1 MKMIFKYLKPYIL
14 FAILA
19 PLTMC
24 GEVIMDLF
32 QPDLMSSIIDK
43 GLGLGNYSLIIQYG
57 LLMLGLVILGGICGF
72 SSAGFASAAS
82 QSFAD
87 DLRKDCFKKIM
98 NLSFEQTDN
107 FTTGSLVTRMTDDIT
122 MIQQLVSSFI
132 RMFVRTIMLFIGGI
146 IFLMKI
152 KLEFGYFLLFA
163 LPFEIICI
171 IIVLKIVLPSYKKI
185 QEQTDKLN
193 SIMQENVSGSR
204 VVKAYVRE
212 EYEGERFNKANINL
226 SKTMLKVQN
235 IVAFL
240 MPVMSILMNLVVIG
254 IILMGGISVRLP
266 NSDMEV
272 GQVMASISYV
282 AQILMAVASF
292 AMMFQTVTRGKASI
306 DRVNE
311 ILKTEPVIKSGEF
324 KIENI
329 EGRVEFKNVSFKY
342 PNSSGDPIIK
352 NLTLDVKPGNT
363 LAILGATGSGK
374 TSIVN
379 LVSRFYDVTDGEL
392 LIDNVNVKEYDLTN
406 LRSKIGVV
414 FQKTELFT
422 GTIEENIRWGNP
434 DATLDEIKKA
444 CKIAQADE
452 FIEEFSDGY
461 QTMISSKGT
470 SLSGGQ
476 KQRIAIARAILKK
489 PNILI
494 FDDATSALDLAT
506 EAKLY
511 KALKEN
517 LSQVTILLVAQRVAS
532 VTGANQ
538 IAVID
543 NGMLSALGTNEELLK
558 TSKLYQDIYNSQL
571 KIEGSKL

>member
-146 IFLMKI
+146 VFLMKI

-212 EYEGERFNKANINL
+212 EY
-226 SKTMLKVQN
+226 
-235 IVAFL
+235 
-240 MPVMSILMNLVVIG
+240 
-254 IILMGGISVRLP
+254 
-266 NSDMEV
+266 
-272 GQVMASISYV
+272 
-282 AQILMAVASF
+282 
-292 AMMFQTVTRGKASI
+292 
-306 DRVNE
+306 
-311 ILKTEPVIKSGEF
+311 
-324 KIENI
+324 
-329 EGRVEFKNVSFKY
+329 
-342 PNSSGDPIIK
+342 
-352 NLTLDVKPGNT
+352 
-363 LAILGATGSGK
+363 
-374 TSIVN
+374 
-379 LVSRFYDVTDGEL
+379 
-392 LIDNVNVKEYDLTN
+392 
-406 LRSKIGVV
+406 
-414 FQKTELFT
+414 
-422 GTIEENIRWGNP
+422 
-434 DATLDEIKKA
+434 
-444 CKIAQADE
+444 
-452 FIEEFSDGY
+452 
-461 QTMISSKGT
+461 
-470 SLSGGQ
+470 
-476 KQRIAIARAILKK
+476 
-489 PNILI
+489 
-494 FDDATSALDLAT
+494 
-506 EAKLY
+506 
-511 KALKEN
+511 
-517 LSQVTILLVAQRVAS
+517 
-532 VTGANQ
+532 
-538 IAVID
+538 
-543 NGMLSALGTNEELLK
+543 
-558 TSKLYQDIYNSQL
+558 
-571 KIEGSKL
+571 